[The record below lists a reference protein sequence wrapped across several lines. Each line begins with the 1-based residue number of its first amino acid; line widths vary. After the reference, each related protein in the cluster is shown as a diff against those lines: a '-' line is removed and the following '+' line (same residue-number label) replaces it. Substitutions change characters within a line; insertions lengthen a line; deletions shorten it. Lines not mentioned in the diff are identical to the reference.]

1 MDATEDAAS
10 RRPARPDGSV
20 VSPTRAQTYTRHSV
34 TTVDAPVSHLREN
47 PFEIAKAQLRRV
59 AATFGIDDNLVR
71 VLGACKKAVE
81 VSVPVGMDDG
91 STEVFR
97 GYRVTHNV
105 ARGPSNGGIRYHPDV
120 TLAEVKAPAM
130 RMTWKWALMGIP
142 FGGAKGGG
150 GCDREARSRSELA
163 GQRRRRRGDP
173 HVR

>member
-10 RRPARPDGSV
+10 RRPARPDGSA
-20 VSPTRAQTYTRHSV
+20 VSPTRAQTYPRHSV

-91 STEVFR
+91 STEVFH
-97 GYRVTHNV
+97 GYRVTHNF
-105 ARGPSNGGIRYHPDV
+105 ALGPSKGGIRYHPDV
-120 TLAEVKAPAM
+120 TLDEDKAPAICNP
-130 RMTWKWALMGIP
+130 WNCALLGLP
-142 FGGAKGGG
+142 VCSPKCSVSHHPNALGL
-150 GCDREARSRSELA
+150 R
-163 GQRRRRRGDP
+163 QP
-173 HVR
+173 